1 MLHHYYYV
9 NGQRVSMEY
18 YLEVVENN
26 SYTQAVFKKAK
37 EYFEKRPMEWQYL
50 CHTTPEK
57 MLAQSMIVS
66 YENTSEGE
74 AFRKEW
80 YEKARNNTKR
90 WYIFI
95 FLCIIAFFCFVAWG
109 MFNIKS

>member
-1 MLHHYYYV
+1 
-9 NGQRVSMEY
+9 MEY

-95 FLCIIAFFCFVAWG
+95 FLCISDYIVKDICEVILFCAVDDFF
-109 MFNIKS
+109 N